1 MYDTLKPVTY
11 MSIII
16 KYITV
21 FTAYYDTKYIS
32 LLHVIA
38 FCNNNIAVSC
48 APLIHTHMYIYM

>member
-1 MYDTLKPVTY
+1 

-21 FTAYYDTKYIS
+21 FTAYYDTKYIG

-48 APLIHTHMYIYM
+48 APLIHTHTHTRVYLYVTGFTGF